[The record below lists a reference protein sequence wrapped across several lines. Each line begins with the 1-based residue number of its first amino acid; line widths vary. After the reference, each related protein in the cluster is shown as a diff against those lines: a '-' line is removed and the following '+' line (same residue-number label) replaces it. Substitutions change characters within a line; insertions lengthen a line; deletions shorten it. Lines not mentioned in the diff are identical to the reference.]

1 MAEEITQPTEQQTP
15 PVTTPT
21 QTTEQQQST
30 EKKYDDKQVNDLIA
44 KNAAKEAEK
53 AKAELLKELGITDLN
68 AYKTEAAKKKEE
80 EDAKKTADQKLQEQI
95 AAQSEALKTL
105 REENE
110 IAKMSTAALKAKIP
124 ETITEKVAKAA
135 MSYEG
140 STPDEKIK
148 AYIADFPWVIP
159 PAPDSQT
166 VAPKFGTKTIS
177 QIPNETQAL
186 IDQIEAQVGI
196 KKPAVTI
203 DKR

>member
-1 MAEEITQPTEQQTP
+1 MAEETTPITAPAVP
-15 PVTTPT
+15 PVITPT
-21 QTTEQQQST
+21 QTTEQAQST

-80 EDAKKTADQKLQEQI
+80 EDAKKTADQKLQERI
-95 AAQSEALKTL
+95 AAQDEALKKL
-105 REENE
+105 QSENE
-110 IAKMSTAALKAKIP
+110 IAKMSTAALKAKVP
-124 ETITEKVAKAA
+124 ETIAEKVAKAA

-140 STPDEKIK
+140 STPDEKVK

-159 PAPDSQT
+159 PAPDSQP

-196 KKPAVTI
+196 RKPSVTI
-203 DKR
+203 DKK

>member
-1 MAEEITQPTEQQTP
+1 MAEEIAQPEGQQTP
-15 PVTTPT
+15 PVITPT

-30 EKKYDDKQVNDLIA
+30 EKKYDDKQLNDLIA
-44 KNAAKEAEK
+44 KNASKEAEK

-110 IAKMSTAALKAKIP
+110 IAKMSTAALKAKVP
-124 ETITEKVAKAA
+124 ETIAEKVAKAA

-140 STPDEKIK
+140 STPDEKVK

-159 PAPDSQT
+159 PAVDSQPI
-166 VAPKFGTKTIS
+166 APKFGTKTIS